1 VASLAFVI
9 ELRRILRVQSSSAR
23 LWCARLLWV
32 VLPVSCGTA
41 FAEALDG
48 WSTAPAAVAAALLW
62 LAWGAGLL
70 ALLAPRPWGLTLL
83 RVVAPLG
90 VVSAAATV
98 AGAGAG
104 AAVLAVATTGI
115 AAVFALSAPVNEAA
129 GNALAYGDEVRVP
142 LRIPTP
148 LLLGPIPLGLL
159 LLGACIA
166 TGPIAL
172 ADGRVALGVAAIIVG
187 FPVAFTGVRSL
198 HTLARRWLVVVPAGL
213 TLVDPLTLL
222 DPVLIRRQQVRALHR
237 APGPATDPRVLD
249 LRLGTL
255 PGSIEIECATA
266 IVFSRRRGRAR
277 ADMVEREG
285 VRIAVVR
292 ADALIAFAASR
303 RLHTM

>member
-1 VASLAFVI
+1 MQA
-9 ELRRILRVQSSSAR
+9 SSAW

-41 FAEALDG
+41 FADALDG
-48 WSTAPAAVAAALLW
+48 WSTEPAAVAAALLW
-62 LAWGAGLL
+62 LAWAAGLL
-70 ALLAPRPWGLTLL
+70 ALFAPRPWGLTLL
-83 RVVAPLG
+83 RIVAPLG
-90 VVSAAATV
+90 VVSAATTF

-104 AAVLAVATTGI
+104 AAMLAVGTTGV

-187 FPVAFTGVRSL
+187 FPVAFAGVRSL
-198 HTLARRWLVVVPAGL
+198 HALAKRWLVLVPAGL

-222 DPVLIRRQQVRALHR
+222 DPVLIRRQQVTALRSRAGAGDRRACARSPARHSAGQHR
-237 APGPATDPRVLD
+237 DRMRERDRVRAAPGPRSVPRWSN
-249 LRLGTL
+249 GK
-255 PGSIEIECATA
+255 AFA
-266 IVFSRRRGRAR
+266 SRSYAPTRS
-277 ADMVEREG
+277 
-285 VRIAVVR
+285 
-292 ADALIAFAASR
+292 IAFAADR
-303 RLHTM
+303 RLHTT